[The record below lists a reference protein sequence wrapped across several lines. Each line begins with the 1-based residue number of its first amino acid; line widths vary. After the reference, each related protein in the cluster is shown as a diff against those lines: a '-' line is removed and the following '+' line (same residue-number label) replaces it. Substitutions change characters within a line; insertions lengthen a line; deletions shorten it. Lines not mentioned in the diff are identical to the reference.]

1 MRIELLIG
9 LMVEALA
16 ILFLAKL
23 ARDQLLK
30 RRGFSVNELV
40 VKQSSVGAAI
50 GQAGY
55 LVGIL
60 LGFLGALSFAASA
73 PTALSMVTHLALFG
87 LMAVL
92 LQLVADRLSDR
103 LIFRGMAAM
112 PGATEESNLS
122 LALGKAAVSVATGL
136 VLRGAMIDPTA
147 GVLSCVAWFFVGQL
161 LMVLAVLFYCRLTP
175 YDDLGEIKR
184 NNVAASF
191 PIVGILLALG
201 LVVEAAIATKGV
213 GELLPTVVHVGKFLG
228 VSLVLVY
235 VFRLLTNYVLLPKT
249 KLAHAIVEQRSVAAG
264 LQEGVSFLLVS
275 LLVTFFLS

>member
-40 VKQSSVGAAI
+40 VKQSSAGAAI

-55 LVGIL
+55 LIGTL
-60 LGFLGALSFAASA
+60 LGFLGALSFAANA

-112 PGATEESNLS
+112 PGAAEESNLS

-136 VLRGAMIDPTA
+136 VLRGSMVDPTA
-147 GVLSCVAWFFVGQL
+147 GVLASVAWFFVGQA

-201 LVVEAAIATKGV
+201 LVVEAAIATKGA
-213 GELLPTVVHVGKFLG
+213 GDLLPTALHVGKFLG

-264 LQEGVSFLLVS
+264 VQEGVSFLLVS

>member
-9 LMVEALA
+9 LMIEALA

-40 VKQSSVGAAI
+40 VKQSSLGAAI

-55 LVGIL
+55 LIGIL
-60 LGFLGALSFAASA
+60 LGFLGALSFAAQA

-92 LQLVADRLSDR
+92 LQLTADRLSDR
-103 LIFRGMAAM
+103 LIFRGMAAL
-112 PGATEESNLS
+112 PGATEESNVS

-136 VLRGAMIDPTA
+136 VLRGSMVDPTA
-147 GVLSCVAWFFVGQL
+147 GVLAAVAWFVVGQA

-175 YDDLGEIKR
+175 YDDLAEIKR

-213 GELLPTVVHVGKFLG
+213 GDMLPTALHVGKFLG
-228 VSLVLVY
+228 FSLVLVY
-235 VFRLLTNYVLLPKT
+235 VFRILTNYVLLPKI
-249 KLAHAIVEQRSVAAG
+249 KLANAIVEQRSIAAG